1 LALLLHPAA
10 ASIFG
15 RNSRG
20 TAAIF
25 GNLLGNRDNNSGRHP
40 SPPLPSSPHHATN
53 WDAPPPPPPPP
64 PPPRVSEDGTVN
76 VILTLQQREQ
86 IHLRQLNV
94 LTERIMEMEAITA
107 AERNQL
113 LEWQENCTSLIN
125 QMASLEEEA
134 SEDRK
139 RCQELT
145 EQYEQGVATQNKLK
159 DELKVAL
166 RQAEDLAALIE
177 RHRLQGDEDGE
188 DYETFRKKKKKRKR
202 GFFAWL
208 FGWGREDDDSMDNV
222 DEVYEQARSTL
233 LKALQTERNNVD
245 ELEMAVA
252 SLQQNNSAI
261 AEQVQ
266 SRDLVIEQLN
276 NRVAVFEDDKV
287 VLKAALKQLQ
297 KEMKEEAPKTL
308 KLAEDAKQAQQE
320 IERLKNEIEAMI
332 QSHKQEIARLQKI
345 IAEKEMHVQESLGN
359 LTEIGTYV
367 DKLESR
373 LADFAV
379 ARRDMEKREEKCQ
392 ELEELS
398 KLVTEERDAL
408 KTQLTEYETEREE
421 HKHLLQEL
429 VEERTSLKS
438 QTDRG
443 ALEQNAMRL
452 RGSLAKLEIDYKAL
466 DRTNIQ
472 LQSRIRDLESQQ
484 SGHDVSQQRL
494 EDKLAST
501 DKRMEELQSSL
512 VSATQEKKE
521 LSEKLSEAEKSKD
534 ELLKKVDDLTK
545 SVDDYSSPERAEESR
560 VKEVAT
566 REIQMALQDSLKL
579 ADSMRE
585 QLRDKQSDLDHTKYE
600 LETVRQAKQTLEAKL
615 LEHAQRSMDS
625 SAASTSTVCSTLKL
639 DGYYQ
644 S

>member
-1 LALLLHPAA
+1 
-10 ASIFG
+10 
-15 RNSRG
+15 
-20 TAAIF
+20 
-25 GNLLGNRDNNSGRHP
+25 
-40 SPPLPSSPHHATN
+40 
-53 WDAPPPPPPPP
+53 
-64 PPPRVSEDGTVN
+64 
-76 VILTLQQREQ
+76 
-86 IHLRQLNV
+86 
-94 LTERIMEMEAITA
+94 MEMEAITA